1 MTAAEYKTIRQRLG
15 TQAEVAARL
24 GLHRVT
30 IAKREA
36 GTIPITTEAAIAIRA
51 LPKHI
56 AERKKVAA
64 VGAKRS
70 APKRKKSN
78 AELCNSPEAARPPG
92 EKGNES
98 R

>member
-1 MTAAEYKTIRQRLG
+1 MSGAEYKRLRARLG
-15 TQAEVAARL
+15 TQTEVAARL
-24 GLHRVT
+24 GLHRVS

-56 AERKKVAA
+56 AERKKVGA

-70 APKRKKSN
+70 CPKRKKSN
-78 AELCNSPEAARPPG
+78 GVSPTSGSHIEPERKP
-92 EKGNES
+92 KL
-98 R
+98 

>member
-1 MTAAEYKTIRQRLG
+1 MNGAEYKTARQHLG

-36 GTIPITTEAAIAIRA
+36 GTIPVTTEAAIAIRA
-51 LPKHI
+51 IPKHI
-56 AERKKVAA
+56 AERKKVVA

-70 APKRKKSN
+70 CPKRKKSN
-78 AELCNSPEAARPPG
+78 VRICDDGQAARPIG
-92 EKGNES
+92 D
-98 R
+98 

>member
-1 MTAAEYKTIRQRLG
+1 MNGAEYKTARQHLG

-36 GTIPITTEAAIAIRA
+36 GTIPVTTEAAIAIRA
-51 LPKHI
+51 IPKHI
-56 AERKKVAA
+56 AERKKVVA

-70 APKRKKSN
+70 CPKRKKSN
-78 AELCNSPEAARPPG
+78 DEAQQQGGGRTP
-92 EKGNES
+92 
-98 R
+98 